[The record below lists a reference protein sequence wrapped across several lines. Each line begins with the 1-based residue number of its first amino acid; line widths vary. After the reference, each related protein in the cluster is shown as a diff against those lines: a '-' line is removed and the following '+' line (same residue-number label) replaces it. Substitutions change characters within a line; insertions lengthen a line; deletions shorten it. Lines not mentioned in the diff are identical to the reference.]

1 MLMRDLVPQ
10 KCLDLPESVAFV
22 IVTILLEYC
31 VYKRDPLTISVERLH
46 TNTSGIIL
54 RKKTLLSTQKVIEC
68 SNLIDSEL
76 LEEEL
81 R

>member
-1 MLMRDLVPQ
+1 MLFRDLVPQ
-10 KCLDLPESVAFV
+10 KCLNLPEPVAFV

-31 VYKRDPLTISVERLH
+31 VYKRDPLTTTVKRLH
-46 TNTSGIIL
+46 TNTSGIIS
-54 RKKTLLSTQKVIEC
+54 RKKTLLSTQKAIEC